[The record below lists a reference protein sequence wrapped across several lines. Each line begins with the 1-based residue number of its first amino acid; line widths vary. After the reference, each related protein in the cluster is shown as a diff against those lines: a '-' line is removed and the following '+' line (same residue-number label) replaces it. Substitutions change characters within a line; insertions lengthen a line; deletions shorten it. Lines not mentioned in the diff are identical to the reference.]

1 MKKNGSYQRLIGR
14 KEWMKKTFA
23 CVSEGGY
30 LPFYKDEILPSE
42 TVIKSAQD
50 LWDYIEITGDDG
62 EFLITKW
69 RDEAELTTKP
79 PKILTIDQH
88 FKDDSNEEPY
98 QTVQLHFLMQKV
110 KSEEKTK
117 KFRSL
122 I

>member
-14 KEWMKKTFA
+14 KEWMKKTFS
-23 CVSEGGY
+23 CISEGGY

-42 TVIKSAQD
+42 SVIKSAQE

-69 RDEAELTTKP
+69 RDEAERTTKL
-79 PKILTIDQH
+79 PKILTIDHH
-88 FKDDSNEEPY
+88 FEDDSNEEPY
-98 QTVQLHFLMQKV
+98 QAVKSHFLLQKV
-110 KSEEKTK
+110 KSEEKRK

-122 I
+122 V